1 MILRKVNNSKL
12 ARKIAATVFI
22 GKGTTTS
29 PNEQIDDLD
38 QTIKRN
44 NQPTN
49 QKVKTKQNKT

>member
-1 MILRKVNNSKL
+1 VILRKVNNSKL
-12 ARKIAATVFI
+12 ARKIAATVFV

-29 PNEQIDDLD
+29 PNEQDDLN

-49 QKVKTKQNKT
+49 QPTKKSKQNKT